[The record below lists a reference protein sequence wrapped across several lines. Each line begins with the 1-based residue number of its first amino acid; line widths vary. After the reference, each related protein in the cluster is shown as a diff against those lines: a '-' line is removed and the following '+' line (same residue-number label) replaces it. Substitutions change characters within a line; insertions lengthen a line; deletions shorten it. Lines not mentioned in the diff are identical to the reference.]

1 MICISATSKFLA
13 KRNIC
18 EDVIDVNRINSKEI
32 WYLNE
37 IIIDRRKTWVFM
49 NDWSHFSFI
58 KIGMLANDEE
68 RLYDHFMNGMIMS
81 MKEVGLTKRQISEF
95 VSEGESVK
103 IIKCS
108 NLSKI
113 ASLSD
118 LCKRYKE
125 QILYSEKD
133 ISSILN
139 DINQMP
145 QGGIGM
151 DTPLR
156 MIQKETNA

>member
-1 MICISATSKFLA
+1 
-13 KRNIC
+13 
-18 EDVIDVNRINSKEI
+18 
-32 WYLNE
+32 
-37 IIIDRRKTWVFM
+37 
-49 NDWSHFSFI
+49 
-58 KIGMLANDEE
+58 MLANDEE

-81 MKEVGLTKRQISEF
+81 MKEVGLTKRQISKF
-95 VSEGESVK
+95 VSEGESVG

-113 ASLSD
+113 ASLND

-151 DTPLR
+151 STPLR
-156 MIQKETNA
+156 IIQKETNA